1 MNFVSVTGKD
11 WVLKRFDSSKLASLK
26 DNFYLDEIT
35 AKLLLLRNVKFE
47 EIQNY
52 LNPSIKEFL
61 PNPNVLLDMD
71 RSSKRTCK
79 FTEVMKM
86 LI

>member
-47 EIQNY
+47 EIQNLFKSFY
-52 LNPSIKEFL
+52 KRVFTE
-61 PNPNVLLDMD
+61 
-71 RSSKRTCK
+71 SKR
-79 FTEVMKM
+79 F
-86 LI
+86 IGYG

>member
-1 MNFVSVTGKD
+1 MNLVSVTGKN
-11 WVLKRFDSSKLASLK
+11 WVLKRFDSKKLEFLK

-35 AKLLLLRNVKFE
+35 AKLLLLRNIQKE

-61 PNPNVLLDMD
+61 PNPNVLIRYGKIIFKD
-71 RSSKRTCK
+71 
-79 FTEVMKM
+79 F
-86 LI
+86 